1 VTPRGFVLLPGT
13 VRQTATAVVF
23 DVARETCADVALV
36 CKRLGPR
43 ARGEAWMRER
53 LAAEGKLLKELDGVT
68 TPRWV
73 ADGED
78 EQGPWLVMEH
88 APGQPLATHMGAR
101 GAWLD
106 TAARACLR
114 ALAVLHDAGVVHGD
128 PSPDNVFVTDDA
140 GRATLV
146 DLGLSRWRDAPPM
159 PSGPFRGTLLYAA
172 PEVARGDLPGPRA
185 DVFSMA
191 AALLH
196 VACGEPPRT
205 QDEAAPML
213 AAAGDSSIEPW
224 ATRAARGLSPRVAEA
239 LVRCCHFDPAERPS
253 DAGEA
258 LRAS

>member
-23 DVARETCADVALV
+23 DVARETRADVALV

-53 LAAEGKLLKELDGVT
+53 LAAEGELLKQLDGAA
-68 TPRWV
+68 TPLWV

-78 EQGPWLVMEH
+78 ELGPWIVMEH
-88 APGQPLATHMGAR
+88 APGQPLARHVGAQ

-106 TAARACLR
+106 AAARVCLQG
-114 ALAVLHDAGVVHGD
+114 LAVLHDGGVVHGD
-128 PSPDNVFVTDDA
+128 PSPDNVFVTRDA
-140 GRATLV
+140 GRAMLV
-146 DLGLSRWRDAPPM
+146 DLGLALWRDAPPM
-159 PSGPFRGTLLYAA
+159 PAGPFRGTLLYAA

-191 AALLH
+191 ASLLH

-224 ATRAARGLSPRVAEA
+224 AERATKGFSPRVAAA
-239 LVRCCHFDPAERPS
+239 LVRCCSFDPAARPV
-253 DAGEA
+253 DAGDA